1 MPIGKSV
8 PGVALGLLPRIGG
21 RAGEQQCAPGRGRKN
36 AGQGKFS
43 MTNAG
48 AMPGMAWRQQLICG
62 ATRWSL
68 ILLFCLI
75 DCLRS
80 ETNVSNH
87 DIDM

>member
-8 PGVALGLLPRIGG
+8 SGVALRLSPRIGG
-21 RAGEQQCAPGRGRKN
+21 GAGEQECAPGRGRKK
-36 AGQGKFS
+36 AGQGTFS
-43 MTNAG
+43 MTITG
-48 AMPGMAWRQQLICG
+48 AMPEMAWHQQSICG

-68 ILLFCLI
+68 ILLFYLI

-87 DIDM
+87 DVDM